1 MTNKYKSCWGAT
13 ALSSQGS
20 VRLSPSL
27 KLKKKKSY
35 NKFQGLPPS
44 LSNGLGDIDGHH
56 LFSPTS
62 E

>member
-27 KLKKKKSY
+27 KLKKKKKATINSKGY
-35 NKFQGLPPS
+35 LPP
-44 LSNGLGDIDGHH
+44 LAMAWEI
-56 LFSPTS
+56 
-62 E
+62 